1 MTQQA
6 AADET
11 LDAVCYGYK
20 PLFTA
25 DGLHEYK
32 LRFGYELVPHQSA
45 FQFHPTLAPLL
56 TNSLSCAAVRAA
68 RAICP
73 RNQYLETVESVLKG
87 ARSSRP
93 LTSPC

>member
-1 MTQQA
+1 M
-6 AADET
+6 E
-11 LDAVCYGYK
+11 DAQHFVAGNWTS
-20 PLFTA
+20 PSSGESIDVIDPSDGQVFSRIARGNTA
-25 DGLHEYK
+25 DID
-32 LRFGYELVPHQSA
+32 S
-45 FQFHPTLAPLL
+45 
-56 TNSLSCAAVRAA
+56 AVRAA